1 MYFKTRFFFFF
12 LSCLKKNSFVFPL
25 LFFFVSPQKYFYC
38 SCRADVVD
46 LDIWERKHLG
56 MVLLPSGEWG
66 VPAERLKR
74 ESNKGPAEVGEAG
87 LAVRMRG
94 VEGRPMQIQHS
105 KIAQKTGMKRMRSSL
120 LKAVPMRNEAATET
134 VVQAPGWLVSGWVPQ
149 FGGVEEETGAWG
161 FWNLPEEDPR
171 PPTAVAHVVGVGGSK
186 PYVMMAYGWWTP
198 TVSPDLRGGRF
209 ITAGPPLKPVRTE
222 SMADFYR
229 LLMRLTAVAVQA
241 DGVAVVPLVDCASP
255 WILKNHGNT
264 WMGVVPIAHPNGAT
278 LVLPARCPRFP
289 QESDDDDDD
298 DDEAGRGAGSPR
310 RRLPED
316 QRHQAAEEVCCHFLP
331 RDVTCMGHNK
341 LLKKRRMLSMGEF
354 LVGRKRSSLSTE
366 APSTTTLNVDNAVS
380 EVVAEAEHLG
390 VNITTATVA
399 AAIVAK
405 LERNATTS
413 GGSLGSSSSLVILQG
428 EVSNLLPP
436 VGFAGERAAGEWR
449 RFNRFPLCQL
459 EDMLEE
465 SSREHQVEEWHNIT
479 AREYRLVAKPSA
491 RRFQIR
497 G

>member
-1 MYFKTRFFFFF
+1 
-12 LSCLKKNSFVFPL
+12 
-25 LFFFVSPQKYFYC
+25 
-38 SCRADVVD
+38 
-46 LDIWERKHLG
+46 
-56 MVLLPSGEWG
+56 MVLLDSGEWG

-74 ESNKGPAEVGEAG
+74 ESNEGPAEVGEAG

-94 VEGRPMQIQHS
+94 LEGRQMQIQHS
-105 KIAQKTGMKRMRSSL
+105 QIAQKMGLKRMRPSL

-161 FWNLPEEDPR
+161 FWNLGGVEEENLRGPPR
-171 PPTAVAHVVGVGGSK
+171 AEEEAHPPPPTAVAHVVGVGGSK
-186 PYVMMAYGWWTP
+186 PYIMMAYGWWAP
-198 TVSPDLRGGRF
+198 TESPDLRGGRF

-222 SMADFYR
+222 SMSDFYQ
-229 LLMRLTAVAVQA
+229 LLMRLAAVAVQA

-255 WILKNHGNT
+255 WILKNHGKT

-289 QESDDDDDD
+289 QESEDDDDADEY
-298 DDEAGRGAGSPR
+298 DEAGRRAGSPR
-310 RRLPED
+310 RRLRED

-331 RDVTCMGHNK
+331 RDITCMGHNK
-341 LLKKRRMLSMGEF
+341 VLKKRRMISMGEF

-366 APSTTTLNVDNAVS
+366 APSTTTLNVDSA
-380 EVVAEAEHLG
+380 VAEVAAEE
-390 VNITTATVA
+390 NITTATVA

-413 GGSLGSSSSLVILQG
+413 EGGIGPSSSSSSSYSSLVILEG
-428 EVSNLLPP
+428 KVSNSLPP

-479 AREYRLVAKPSA
+479 AREYRLAAKPSA
-491 RRFQIR
+491 RRFKIR
-497 G
+497 D